1 MYSARSIPL
10 LDISTARSASLK
22 SPLRLVSV
30 QVLSLSIDFYIRVF
44 VRVYTSAAE
53 TKNAAT
59 KLAYVW
65 QSQGC
70 ESFTL
75 QRLARK
81 VRRSML

>member
-1 MYSARSIPL
+1 MA
-10 LDISTARSASLK
+10 AFQ
-22 SPLRLVSV
+22 SPLRSVSA
-30 QVLSLSIDFYIRVF
+30 QVVSLSIDFYIRVF

-81 VRRSML
+81 VRRNVVWFRTSC